1 MKKRFLFLVTMLVMT
16 LLVTVGCTKEEE
28 KREKMT
34 SSIQEKMVL
43 ALSEEDFRNDTEKND
58 EEMNEEIPENN
69 QGIND
74 VLPVVK
80 NQDYCKAY
88 AEALVEG
95 FKMPSEEAYLLMQE
109 QEKNIEQEPR
119 LVRDESGE
127 IHIVWTNANMNLV
140 VDNKETNL
148 NVSDC
153 IYVEGLPS
161 LPEDM
166 GTLEKNH
173 KEVDVR
179 FGIAEEAYLEN
190 LHKDLEE
197 KGLYKDGLKYVRFYN
212 YNGSVVAVYSLTE
225 YGELYIDKTPAR
237 LILDN

>member
-1 MKKRFLFLVTMLVMT
+1 MKKRCLILATLLVMT
-16 LLVTVGCTKEEE
+16 LITVGCTKEDEDW
-28 KREKMT
+28 KTTM
-34 SSIQEKMVL
+34 SSVQEKMVFIS
-43 ALSEEDFRNDTEKND
+43 SEEESGNNM
-58 EEMNEEIPENN
+58 EETTDDEEIPENN
-69 QGIND
+69 QGTND

-88 AEALVEG
+88 AEALFEG
-95 FKMPSEEAYLLMQE
+95 FKMPSKEAYLLMQE

-127 IHIVWTNANMNLV
+127 IHIVWTNENMNLV

-148 NVSDC
+148 NVSNC
-153 IYVEGLPS
+153 IYVEGLPF

-166 GTLEKNH
+166 GTLKKNH

-190 LHKDLEE
+190 LHKALKE

-212 YNGSVVAVYSLTE
+212 YNGSVVAVYSLTQD
-225 YGELYIDKTPAR
+225 GELYINETPAR
-237 LILDN
+237 SILDN